1 MSRGAR
7 VLAVGVLAALACG
20 CSSVDY
26 YRLPRVGGAEG
37 SIANEVEYA
46 FFSMAKPAYG
56 TPYAYTEF
64 NPAVDDQVVF
74 YGRVRSVR
82 RAFTLRGVLHRPDA
96 TEHASF
102 TRQPPAGLPGPV
114 WWVSVVE
121 TFPMTAL
128 HAYVGRWTL
137 TLSVDE
143 TLVGAYDF
151 VLADKT
157 RIDEFRRAR

>member
-1 MSRGAR
+1 MRREAR
-7 VLAVGVLAALACG
+7 ALALGVLAALVCG
-20 CSSVDY
+20 CSSADY

-56 TPYAYTEF
+56 MPYAYTEF
-64 NPAVDDQVVF
+64 NPAVDDHVIF

-82 RAFTLRGVLHRPDA
+82 RSFTLRGVLHRPDA

-102 TRQPPAGLPGPV
+102 TRQSPAGVPGPV
-114 WWVSVVE
+114 WSVWVVE
-121 TFPMTAL
+121 TFPMTSL
-128 HAYVGRWTL
+128 RAYVGRWTL
-137 TLSVDE
+137 TLFVDE
-143 TLVGAYDF
+143 TLVGTYDF

>member
-1 MSRGAR
+1 MHRGA
-7 VLAVGVLAALACG
+7 LALALGVLAALACG
-20 CSSVDY
+20 CSSADY

-37 SIANEVEYA
+37 SIANEVDYA

-74 YGRVRSVR
+74 YGRVSVR
-82 RAFTLRGVLHRPDA
+82 RSFTLRGVLHRPDA
-96 TEHASF
+96 SEHASF
-102 TRQPPAGLPGPV
+102 TRPSPPGGLGPI

-121 TFPMTAL
+121 TFSMTSL
-128 HAYVGRWTL
+128 RAYVGRWTL
-137 TLSVDE
+137 TLFVDE
-143 TLVGAYDF
+143 TLVGTYDF

>member
-1 MSRGAR
+1 MHRR
-7 VLAVGVLAALACG
+7 VLALALGALAALACG
-20 CSSVDY
+20 CSSADY

-37 SIANEVEYA
+37 SIANEVDYA

-82 RAFTLRGVLHRPDA
+82 RSFMLRGILHRPDA
-96 TEHASF
+96 SEHACF
-102 TRQPPAGLPGPV
+102 TRQSPPSGLGPI

-121 TFPMTAL
+121 TFPMTSL
-128 HAYVGRWTL
+128 RAYVGRWTL
-137 TLSVDE
+137 TLFVDE
-143 TLVGAYDF
+143 TLVGTYDF

>member
-1 MSRGAR
+1 MRREA
-7 VLAVGVLAALACG
+7 LAVALGVLAALAFG
-20 CSSVDY
+20 CSSADY
-26 YRLPRVGGAEG
+26 YRLPQVGGADG

-46 FFSMAKPAYG
+46 YFSMAKPAYG

-102 TRQPPAGLPGPV
+102 TRQSPPGGPGPI
-114 WWVSVVE
+114 WSIWVVE
-121 TFPMTAL
+121 TFPMTSL
-128 HAYVGRWTL
+128 RAYIGRWTL
-137 TLSVDE
+137 TLFLDE
-143 TLVGAYDF
+143 TLVGTYDF